1 MKQEGRITSDKKE
14 VRAEQKLVQ
23 PISLILVLSNC
34 SVRCVLILCK
44 INYLIPR
51 IARLVMS
58 DVKELAGWWRKLN
71 ENFL

>member
-44 INYLIPR
+44 INYRNYTHCKVSYVGCGAINR
-51 IARLVMS
+51 VVEKTA
-58 DVKELAGWWRKLN
+58 
-71 ENFL
+71 